1 MYKVNILQY
10 RNLESCYHPYYL
22 PILGSG
28 RSKGSFIVPSNLS
41 SSWSSN
47 FKYLNIM
54 HCIVILIQFIIYTII
69 FKRLDSKKKYK
80 YLHSYLFLTIE
91 NIVDVVFKVGQNL
104 FLRFFE
110 CEIRRAVCTTIRSRG
125 RGFIGEL
132 KWLSFVRMKT
142 TAT

>member
-1 MYKVNILQY
+1 M
-10 RNLESCYHPYYL
+10 

-28 RSKGSFIVPSNLS
+28 SSKGSFIVPSNLS
-41 SSWSSN
+41 SSLSSN
-47 FKYLNIM
+47 FKYSYTI
-54 HCIVILIQFIIYTII
+54 HIDIIIQFIIYTII

-110 CEIRRAVCTTIRSRG
+110 GEIRRAVCTANRGCG
-125 RGFIGEL
+125 RGFTREL
-132 KWLSFVRMKT
+132 IKLI
-142 TAT
+142 